1 MLIEPESKEFRL
13 VASAAATLQRAGY
26 RTMLVGGSVR
36 DLLIGKTPKDFDL
49 VTVATPEELAAVFP
63 GRTQLVGASFGV
75 SLLKLDDCAF
85 EVATARE
92 ERNYL
97 DGRHP
102 ESVRY
107 STDLKTDVVR
117 RDFTI
122 NALMYDPVAHEVV
135 DHVGGVDDL
144 ERGVIRAVGDPERR
158 FREDYLRMLRAV
170 RFAGRLGFEIESA
183 TRAALDKLSP
193 LASQLS
199 GERIHEEMSRILCTA
214 RAADSVRLMAESG
227 LLDAVLPEVAAL
239 RGVEQPPQF
248 HPEGDVFEHTM
259 LMLKNMTLPT
269 PNLAWSVLLHD
280 VGKAATFSR
289 EENGRIRFFGHEH
302 VGEEIANGILT
313 RLHFSVADRD
323 SILSAVKNHMRFAA
337 VREMKTAKLRKL
349 LAEENFALELELHR
363 LDCISCHGKMDGFV
377 YLVDQLRNNGDERLP
392 EPLLRGRDLVAAGF
406 SPSARFGQVLHDVY
420 ELQLAGEIADAQ
432 AAFELASKMLSE

>member
-1 MLIEPESKEFRL
+1 MLAEPESKEFRL

-36 DLLIGKTPKDFDL
+36 DMLIGKTPKDFDL

-75 SLLKLDDCAF
+75 SLLKLEECAF

-107 STDLKTDVVR
+107 STELKTDVVR

-144 ERGVIRAVGDPERR
+144 NKGVIRAVGDPERR

-170 RFAGRLGFEIESA
+170 RFAGRLGFEIEHS
-183 TRAALDKLSP
+183 TRAALDKLSS

-214 RAADSVRLMAESG
+214 RAADSVRLMADSG
-227 LLDAVLPEVAAL
+227 LLEAVLPEVSAL

-259 LMLKNMTLPT
+259 LMLENMTLPT
-269 PNLAWSVLLHD
+269 PNLAWSVLLPD
-280 VGKAATFSR
+280 VGKATTFSR
-289 EENGRIRFFGHEH
+289 EESGRIRFFGHEQA
-302 VGEEIANGILT
+302 GEEIANGILT
-313 RLHFSVADRD
+313 RLHFSVADRER
-323 SILSAVKNHMRFAA
+323 ITSAVRNHMRFAA
-337 VREMKTAKLRKL
+337 VREMKAAKLRKL
-349 LAEENFALELELHR
+349 IADDNFALELELHR
-363 LDCISCHGKMDGFV
+363 LDCISCHGKMEGFV
-377 YLVDQLRNNGDERLP
+377 YLVDQLRNRGDERLP

-406 SPSARFGQVLHDVY
+406 APSARFGKVLHDIY
-420 ELQLAGEIADAQ
+420 DLQLAGELQDAPQ
-432 AAFELASKMLSE
+432 ALELASKMLSE